1 MIEGRTT
8 GGEAQVSPFL
18 EVMDVVGESPVMKV
32 RFNGVELACLIAMGS
47 QVMTIARP
55 IYEAQCDLG
64 EL

>member
-1 MIEGRTT
+1 
-8 GGEAQVSPFL
+8 
-18 EVMDVVGESPVMKV
+18 MDVVGESPVMKV